1 VSPKRLA
8 PNENPQPWPIVI
20 VGGAAAT
27 IGLSVL
33 TLSGWTALASA
44 VLGTLMVIGIE
55 IDARSFLLPNL
66 LTAGTLLAGLLFAPL
81 LEPGDVQL
89 ALATAVMRAIVTAA
103 VLLLVRWGYARLRH
117 REGLGLGD
125 VKLAAGIGA
134 WLPADLI
141 PACFALA
148 AACALLVVLLAHWR
162 GKPIDAATKI
172 PFGAFL
178 CPALWLMFYVSVLSE

>member
-1 VSPKRLA
+1 MG
-8 PNENPQPWPIVI
+8 NENPQPRPIVI
-20 VGGAAAT
+20 ISGAAAMV
-27 IGLSVL
+27 GLSAL

-55 IDARSFLLPNL
+55 IDARSFMLPNL
-66 LTAGTLLAGLLFAPL
+66 LTAGTLLAGLVFAPL
-81 LEPGDVQL
+81 LEPRDAAFAL
-89 ALATAVMRAIVTAA
+89 ALALLRAIATAV

-148 AACALLVVLLAHWR
+148 AAGALLVVLLAHRR
-162 GKPIDAATKI
+162 GKPIEAATRI

-178 CPALWLMFYVSVLSE
+178 CPALWLIFYVSVLSD